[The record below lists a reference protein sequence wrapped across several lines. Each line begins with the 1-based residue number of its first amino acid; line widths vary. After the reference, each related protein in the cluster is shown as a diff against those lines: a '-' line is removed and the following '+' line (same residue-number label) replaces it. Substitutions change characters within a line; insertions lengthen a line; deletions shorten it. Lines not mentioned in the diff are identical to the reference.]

1 MFRRVSTACVFRSAL
16 CLCAAFGSSSI
27 MEDVLKSHG
36 RKGGGYKQRES
47 AEKMRKLQDTQTS
60 GVAQYLVL
68 ILTTYRC
75 PTQKKQRYVFR

>member
-1 MFRRVSTACVFRSAL
+1 
-16 CLCAAFGSSSI
+16 

-68 ILTTYRC
+68 ILK
-75 PTQKKQRYVFR
+75 PIDAPPKKNKGMSSDRSLRPLGFV